1 MENQKP
7 LTAKNPMP
15 QTEIPEQEQNTKL
28 KLGKRAQGREDHKQ
42 QKVTYISQFWLG
54 SNKKI

>member
-1 MENQKP
+1 MENQKR

-54 SNKKI
+54 NNKKI

>member
-1 MENQKP
+1 MENQKR

-28 KLGKRAQGREDHKQ
+28 KLRQRAKGR
-42 QKVTYISQFWLG
+42 
-54 SNKKI
+54 